1 MAAKLGITRAAVWKQ
16 IRNLR
21 RRGYEIEASTKK
33 GYHLTYKPD
42 LLDADLIRS
51 GLKTKW
57 LGRDLYSF
65 SEVNSTNEV
74 AKSMASGCPNG
85 TVILAETQ
93 TRGRGRLSRPW
104 ASPPGGIWMSL
115 ILKPEMPLASVYQI
129 NMAICVAVSKA
140 IFSLLGL
147 KAGIKWPNDLLI
159 RERKICGIL
168 MEISAEVGRL
178 DYAVVGL
185 GVNANVGLSD
195 FPEEWRST
203 SLSHELGREVSRID
217 LIQRILLEIEKA
229 YEKMGSRE
237 IYEEWRSRSVTIGRY
252 VRIKSN
258 SGDLVGVVEDLAEDG
273 ALLLKTENGCQR
285 VLAGD
290 CIHLRA
296 LEAL

>member
-65 SEVNSTNEV
+65 SEVNSTTRWPNPWPPV
-74 AKSMASGCPNG
+74 AQTAPSFWPRPRRKVAADCPG
-85 TVILAETQ
+85 P
-93 TRGRGRLSRPW
+93 GHPH
-104 ASPPGGIWMSL
+104 GGIWMSL

-147 KAGIKWPNDLLI
+147 EAGIKCPMI
-159 RERKICGIL
+159 
-168 MEISAEVGRL
+168 
-178 DYAVVGL
+178 
-185 GVNANVGLSD
+185 
-195 FPEEWRST
+195 F
-203 SLSHELGREVSRID
+203 
-217 LIQRILLEIEKA
+217 
-229 YEKMGSRE
+229 
-237 IYEEWRSRSVTIGRY
+237 
-252 VRIKSN
+252 
-258 SGDLVGVVEDLAEDG
+258 
-273 ALLLKTENGCQR
+273 
-285 VLAGD
+285 
-290 CIHLRA
+290 
-296 LEAL
+296 